1 VQERVRI
8 RDGRRLTLVPRAALL
23 LPAPLLDGFR
33 RYPVLARSARPLA
46 AALSGL
52 TLAGLALPLALV
64 LTALALLA
72 LALLA
77 LALLALALL
86 ALALHSLM
94 LTLALPLAV
103 LPGRALA
110 LAFALATLTL
120 QPPLAVLPGRAL
132 ALTFALESPT
142 ILLAGTALAEPGT
155 ALAEPGTTLAEAPG
169 TAISAKG
176 RSYGNTIEAAQAL
189 ASNPLAAQ
197 FRANQ
202 HAIDD
207 ATDDGP
213 GRDLAGIDVATIL
226 GEAGVGS
233 REKGRDGYGR
243 DQKGFQAGPPTSM
256 PRQ

>member
-77 LALLALALL
+77 LAL
-86 ALALHSLM
+86 HSLM

-132 ALTFALESPT
+132 ALTFALEPPT
-142 ILLAGTALAEPGT
+142 ILLTETALAEPGT

-189 ASNPLAAQ
+189 APNPLAAQ

>member
-1 VQERVRI
+1 MGWAGAKASPHPGPRQFGVVQPEA
-8 RDGRRLTLVPRAALL
+8 LVALG
-23 LPAPLLDGFR
+23 APLLDRFR
-33 RYPVLARSARPLA
+33 RYPVLARSALA
-46 AALSGL
+46 LTAALSR
-52 TLAGLALPLALV
+52 LALPLLALPLALV
-64 LTALALLA
+64 LA
-72 LALLA
+72 
-77 LALLALALL
+77 ALALL

-120 QPPLAVLPGRAL
+120 QPPLAVLPLRFGL
-132 ALTFALESPT
+132 PALTFALEPPT

-155 ALAEPGTTLAEAPG
+155 ALAEPAG
-169 TAISAKG
+169 TAFDEPAGTAVSVEA
-176 RSYGNTIEAAQAL
+176 RSDRAAIEAAQAL
-189 ASNPLAAQ
+189 APKPFAAQ
-197 FRANQ
+197 LGANQ

-207 ATDDGP
+207 ATDDG
-213 GRDLAGIDVATIL
+213 LAGIDVATIL

>member
-8 RDGRRLTLVPRAALL
+8 RDGRPHARPGAALL

-33 RYPVLARSARPLA
+33 RYPVLARSALA
-46 AALSGL
+46 LTAALSR
-52 TLAGLALPLALV
+52 LALPLLALPLALV
-64 LTALALLA
+64 LA
-72 LALLA
+72 
-77 LALLALALL
+77 ALALL

-103 LPGRALA
+103 LPGRALP

-120 QPPLAVLPGRAL
+120 QPPLAVLPLRFGL
-132 ALTFALESPT
+132 PALTFALEPPT

-155 ALAEPGTTLAEAPG
+155 ALAEPAG
-169 TAISAKG
+169 TAFDEPAGTAVSVEAG
-176 RSYGNTIEAAQAL
+176 SDRAAIEAAQAL
-189 ASNPLAAQ
+189 APNPLAAQ

-207 ATDDGP
+207 ATDEGP

>member
-72 LALLA
+72 LAL
-77 LALLALALL
+77 
-86 ALALHSLM
+86 HSLM

-132 ALTFALESPT
+132 ALTFALEPPT
-142 ILLAGTALAEPGT
+142 ILLTETALAEPGT

-189 ASNPLAAQ
+189 APNPLAAQ